1 MKPIALAVLFSAGVA
16 LAPGAARAQAND
28 MFPNRQGALLRA
40 KQLQCSG
47 AFAMGEQW
55 MPCKD
60 FASYEKAVAK
70 QK

>member
-1 MKPIALAVLFSAGVA
+1 MSLQPIQSVAVLLLLAAGSAG
-16 LAPGAARAQAND
+16 AQTND
-28 MFPNRQGALLRA
+28 MFPSRQGALVRA

>member
-1 MKPIALAVLFSAGVA
+1 MSLQSIHYLAVLLLLAAGSAG
-16 LAPGAARAQAND
+16 AQAND